1 MDPSLM
7 EHLGLRY
14 LKVANV
20 LRTKILEGVYQP
32 GERLPRQH
40 DLTKEHNVAFTTLK
54 QALDIL
60 EREGYVDRKVGNGT
74 YAALPKKH
82 TPRALVVDDDE
93 NIRALFATVLESQGW
108 KSNEV
113 ESGAAALERL
123 KEQRF
128 DLLFLDLVMPGINGA
143 DTFSKVLELDP
154 DARVVIITAYPD
166 SALVAKALDVGPFE
180 MMKKPL
186 RLDALRNI
194 LDWAAT
200 TLEAVA
206 RM

>member
-1 MDPSLM
+1 
-7 EHLGLRY
+7 
-14 LKVANV
+14 
-20 LRTKILEGVYQP
+20 
-32 GERLPRQH
+32 
-40 DLTKEHNVAFTTLK
+40 
-54 QALDIL
+54 
-60 EREGYVDRKVGNGT
+60 
-74 YAALPKKH
+74 
-82 TPRALVVDDDE
+82 
-93 NIRALFATVLESQGW
+93 
-108 KSNEV
+108 
-113 ESGAAALERL
+113 
-123 KEQRF
+123 
-128 DLLFLDLVMPGINGA
+128 MPGINGA